1 MKRYEKAN
9 RDIHAPEELKE
20 RAAGRGKRAAPGRR
34 AAWIGGVAAVLAVAI
49 LAGAALWPAGGLTGH
64 QPGES
69 EQPSAGVRG
78 MAAVLSEAEYP
89 EQSAYPDGSDYC
101 GADGELD
108 WDAYEE
114 ALESWYESDYAR
126 RALAPEDDGLDSFY
140 AATLPQFLGGSNGRN
155 VVYSPLN
162 VYLALGMLAEL
173 TDGDSRQQVLDLMGA
188 DSIGEA
194 RELASALWQCNYR
207 DDGTVTSLLGS
218 SLWLNE
224 DVSFVQET
232 MDRLAEIY
240 YASSY
245 QGEMGSDALD
255 QALRDWID
263 EQTGGLLKEY
273 SRGLEFNADTVL
285 ALATTIYFKARW
297 RDEFDPDKT
306 APRVFHSPSGDVTAD
321 FMNQQSETNYYWADR
336 FSAVCKRFDE
346 GGSMWLLLPDE
357 GTAVDDLLTDPQVL
371 ALLDSPYDWTD
382 SKYLRVNLSMP
393 KFDVS
398 SQLDLIEGLKALGVT
413 DVFDHTV
420 SDFTPMTTAVDGIYV
435 SQATHAARVKVDE
448 EGCEAAA
455 FTIMMVESTEALPP
469 EEEVDFV
476 LDRPFL
482 FAVTSE
488 TGQLLFTGVV
498 NQV

>member
-9 RDIHAPEELKE
+9 RDIHAPEALKE
-20 RAAGRGKRAAPGRR
+20 QVSRQRERLHRR

-49 LAGAALWPAGGLTGH
+49 LAGVALWPGGSPLA
-64 QPGES
+64 P
-69 EQPSAGVRG
+69 PASA
-78 MAAVLSEAEYP
+78 AAIAQAEYP
-89 EQSAYPDGSDYC
+89 EQVPYPNESDYYK
-101 GADGELD
+101 DGELD
-108 WDAYEE
+108 WDAYNA
-114 ALESWYESDYAR
+114 ALGPWSQSNYERRR
-126 RALAPEDDGLDSFY
+126 RAPNDDVLNSFY
-140 AATLPQFLGGSNGRN
+140 AATLPQFLGGSDGQN

-173 TDGDSRQQVLDLMGA
+173 TDGSSRRQVLDLMGV
-188 DSIGEA
+188 DSIDEV
-194 RELASALWQCNYR
+194 RLLAPALWQCNYR
-207 DDGTVTSLLGS
+207 DDGTVTSLLGA

-224 DVSFVQET
+224 DVAFEQGT
-232 MDRLAEIY
+232 MDRLARLY

-245 QGEMGSDALD
+245 QGKMGSAELN

-263 EQTGGLLKEY
+263 DQTGGLLKEY
-273 SRGLEFNADTVL
+273 SKDLEFDVDTVL

-297 RDEFDPDKT
+297 GAEFDPSQT
-306 APRVFHSPSGDVTAD
+306 QPRVFHSPTGDVTTD
-321 FMNQQSETNYYWADR
+321 FMNQQFHTSYYWADH
-336 FSAVCKRFDE
+336 FSAVRKPFDE
-346 GGSMWLLLPDE
+346 GGDMWLILPDE

-371 ALLDSPYDWTD
+371 ELLDTVDGWADRKS
-382 SKYLRVNLSMP
+382 LQVNLSMP

-398 SQLDLIEGLKALGVT
+398 SQLDLIDGLKALGVT
-413 DVFDHTV
+413 DVFDCTV
-420 SDFTPMTTAVDGIYV
+420 SDFTPMTTAVEELYV

-455 FTIMMVESTEALPP
+455 FTIMLIAGGTMPP
-469 EEEVDFV
+469 DEEVDFV

-482 FAVTSE
+482 FAITSE